1 MSSQQLDIF
10 QLRNCIEK
18 MTKFNQIA
26 ILRILNSFDDVI
38 INENRNGI
46 HINLSELDDNV
57 IVKLREYTTYVTTQE
72 TTLNQDEK
80 EKEDIK
86 NIYFS

>member
-1 MSSQQLDIF
+1 M
-10 QLRNCIEK
+10 
-18 MTKFNQIA
+18 
-26 ILRILNSFDDVI
+26 NSFDDVI

-46 HINLSELDDNV
+46 HINLTELNNDV
-57 IVKLREYTTYVTTQE
+57 ILKMQDYATYVNTQE
-72 TTLNQDEK
+72 TALNQDEK

>member
-46 HINLSELDDNV
+46 HINLSELNDNV

>member
-1 MSSQQLDIF
+1 MSSQHIDLF

-46 HINLSELDDNV
+46 HINLTELNNDVLLKMHD
-57 IVKLREYTTYVTTQE
+57 YATYVNTQE
-72 TTLNQDEK
+72 TALNQDEK